1 MNDQIE
7 STFQLPAELQ
17 DVPTN
22 YSMSHITYEDVNGIL
37 SLVEI
42 ALARGSIKGDEL
54 AILNQIRND
63 CMLEVQDYQTWVQKR
78 QQIVAVEQQI
88 ANEQAKLKQQQE
100 IESVKA
106 TSDAKVQAAQDA
118 SRILQNRINELE
130 NQAKARGITP
140 VVSEHSDEELNVA
153 MKPVNMGS
161 PSKSWDNA
169 RAQNPVPVTTNQPP
183 MIAPQ
188 SETTRTITAN
198 PELAEKIEETK
209 QAFDDYG
216 RTVEEETNPMDK
228 MIKEWKDRGEDQWS
242 DEQSYDKI
250 SQQMQNAWENI
261 EVEDEGLDVSVNV
274 PSGFTVFDEVEV
286 PVNIPGDG
294 EVEPL
299 FKINIGQDGN
309 APLGDQ
315 VTEEDVNM
323 NTTYMDMNDDFE
335 PVQGDG
341 EVEIEVRE
349 DPESIAEVQAMKESV
364 EEEYEE
370 IVIPNSMELQKMTKS
385 TIAEVADKIGI
396 TVSANQTKNAMIK
409 DFEEEAWNLIQE
421 AEADENATV
430 QQDEDIIRDGGYFGE
445 DDSK

>member
-1 MNDQIE
+1 MNSE
-7 STFQLPAELQ
+7 ETFQMPPELQ
-17 DVPTN
+17 DVPVN
-22 YSMSHITYEDVNGIL
+22 YSMNHITYEDVNGIL

-42 ALARGSIKGDEL
+42 ALQRGSIKGDEL

-140 VVSEHSDEELNVA
+140 VQSEHSEAELNVA

-183 MIAPQ
+183 IVAPQ
-188 SETTRTITAN
+188 SETSGTITAN
-198 PELAEKIEETK
+198 PELAEKIKETRV
-209 QAFDDYG
+209 AFDDYG
-216 RTVEEETNPMDK
+216 RTADLVEEDT
-228 MIKEWKDRGEDQWS
+228 
-242 DEQSYDKI
+242 I
-250 SQQMQNAWENI
+250 SNQMQNAWENI
-261 EVEDEGLDVSVNV
+261 EGENQGLDVSVNV
-274 PSGFTVFDEVEV
+274 PSPD
-286 PVNIPGDG
+286 

-299 FKINIGQDGN
+299 FQINLGQDGN

-335 PVQGDG
+335 PIQGDG
-341 EVEIEVRE
+341 EVEIELQE
-349 DPESIAEVQAMKESV
+349 DPESVADVQVMKEAV

-370 IVIPNSMELQKMTKS
+370 VVIPNSMELQKMTKAK
-385 TIAEVADKIGI
+385 IKEVADSIGI
-396 TVSANQTKNAMIK
+396 TVSDNQTKSAMIK
-409 DFEEEAWNLIQE
+409 DFEEESWNLIKE
-421 AEADENATV
+421 AEENENATV
-430 QQDEDIIRDGGYFGE
+430 HQDEDIIRDGGYFG
-445 DDSK
+445 DDNDSK

>member
-42 ALARGSIKGDEL
+42 ALQRGSIKGDEL

-140 VVSEHSDEELNVA
+140 VQSEHSEAELNVA

-183 MIAPQ
+183 IVAPQ
-188 SETTRTITAN
+188 SETSGTITAN
-198 PELAEKIEETK
+198 PELAEKIKETRV
-209 QAFDDYG
+209 AFDDYG
-216 RTVEEETNPMDK
+216 RTADLVEEDT
-228 MIKEWKDRGEDQWS
+228 
-242 DEQSYDKI
+242 I
-250 SQQMQNAWENI
+250 SNQMQNAWENI
-261 EVEDEGLDVSVNV
+261 EGENQGLDVSVNV
-274 PSGFTVFDEVEV
+274 PSPD
-286 PVNIPGDG
+286 

-299 FKINIGQDGN
+299 FQINLGQDGN

-335 PVQGDG
+335 PIQGDG
-341 EVEIEVRE
+341 EVEIELQE
-349 DPESIAEVQAMKESV
+349 DPESVADVQVMKEAV

-370 IVIPNSMELQKMTKS
+370 VVIPNSMELQKMTKAK
-385 TIAEVADKIGI
+385 IKEVADSIGI
-396 TVSANQTKNAMIK
+396 TVSDNQTKSAMIK
-409 DFEEEAWNLIQE
+409 DFEEESWNLIKE
-421 AEADENATV
+421 AEENENATV
-430 QQDEDIIRDGGYFGE
+430 HQDEDIIRDGGYFG
-445 DDSK
+445 DDNDSK

>member
-42 ALARGSIKGDEL
+42 ALQRGSIKGDEL

-140 VVSEHSDEELNVA
+140 VQSEHSEAELNVA

-183 MIAPQ
+183 IVAPQ
-188 SETTRTITAN
+188 SETSGTITAN
-198 PELAEKIEETK
+198 PELAEKIEETRV
-209 QAFDDYG
+209 AFDDYG
-216 RTVEEETNPMDK
+216 RTADLVEGDT
-228 MIKEWKDRGEDQWS
+228 
-242 DEQSYDKI
+242 I
-250 SQQMQNAWENI
+250 SNQMQNAWENI
-261 EVEDEGLDVSVNV
+261 EGTNEGLDVSVNV
-274 PSGFTVFDEVEV
+274 PSPD
-286 PVNIPGDG
+286 

-299 FKINIGQDGN
+299 FQINLGQDGN

-335 PVQGDG
+335 PIQGDG
-341 EVEIEVRE
+341 EVEIELQE
-349 DPESIAEVQAMKESV
+349 DPESVADVQVMKEAV

-370 IVIPNSMELQKMTKS
+370 VVIPNSMELQKMTKAK
-385 TIAEVADKIGI
+385 IKEVADSIGI
-396 TVSANQTKNAMIK
+396 TVSDNQTKSAMIK
-409 DFEEEAWNLIQE
+409 DFEEESWNLIKE
-421 AEADENATV
+421 AEENENATV
-430 QQDEDIIRDGGYFGE
+430 HQDEDIIRDGGYFG
-445 DDSK
+445 DDNNSK

>member
-42 ALARGSIKGDEL
+42 ALQRGSIKGDEL

-140 VVSEHSDEELNVA
+140 VQSEHSEAELNVA
-153 MKPVNMGS
+153 IKPVNMGS

-183 MIAPQ
+183 IVAPQ
-188 SETTRTITAN
+188 SETSGTITAN
-198 PELAEKIEETK
+198 PELAEKIKETRV
-209 QAFDDYG
+209 AFDDYG
-216 RTVEEETNPMDK
+216 RTADLVEEDT
-228 MIKEWKDRGEDQWS
+228 
-242 DEQSYDKI
+242 I
-250 SQQMQNAWENI
+250 SNQMQNAWENI
-261 EVEDEGLDVSVNV
+261 EGENQGLDVSVNV
-274 PSGFTVFDEVEV
+274 PSPD
-286 PVNIPGDG
+286 

-299 FKINIGQDGN
+299 FQINLGQDGN

-335 PVQGDG
+335 PIQGDG
-341 EVEIEVRE
+341 EVEIELQE
-349 DPESIAEVQAMKESV
+349 DPESVADVQVMKEAV

-370 IVIPNSMELQKMTKS
+370 VVIPNSMELQKMTKAK
-385 TIAEVADKIGI
+385 IKEVADSIGI
-396 TVSANQTKNAMIK
+396 TVSDNQTKSAMIK
-409 DFEEEAWNLIQE
+409 DFEEESWNLIKE
-421 AEADENATV
+421 AEENENATV
-430 QQDEDIIRDGGYFGE
+430 HQDEDIIRDGGYFG
-445 DDSK
+445 DDNDSK